1 MKLRSHDNI
10 LSDLLSSRDW
20 LLADGAT
27 GTELFKMGLEPG
39 TAPELWNTD
48 QPDKIASLYQNAIEA
63 GCDIFLTNSFG
74 GTSARLKLCDADD
87 RVFELNHAAARIARQ
102 AADAAGRPVV
112 VAGAMGPTGE
122 ILQPIGRLSYDD
134 AFGMFLEQA
143 QGLKSGGVDLV
154 WIETMSS
161 FEEYT
166 AAAEAAVQTGLPWV
180 GTMSFESAGRTMMG
194 ITPSQLA
201 HKVEGMVHPPLAY
214 GANCGVGA
222 AEMVRSVLDF
232 AAQGL
237 DRPIIAK
244 ASAGLPQEVDGQLRY
259 LLTPAMMAEYA
270 CLARDAGA
278 RIIGGCCG
286 TTPAHLKAM
295 KSALETR
302 PTGPRPTLEQVVAA
316 LGSFS
321 PEEDD

>member
-1 MKLRSHDNI
+1 MKTRSHDNI
-10 LSDLLSSRDW
+10 LSDLLASREW

-27 GTELFKMGLEPG
+27 GTELFKMGLNPG

-48 QPDKIASLYQNAIEA
+48 QPDKIARLYQNAIDA

-74 GTSARLKLCDADD
+74 GTSARLKLCDAAD

-102 AADAAGRPVV
+102 VADAAGRPVV

-143 QGLKSGGVDLV
+143 QGLKAGGVDLV

-166 AAAEAAVQTGLPWV
+166 AAADAAVQAGLPWV
-180 GTMSFESAGRTMMG
+180 GTMSFDSAGRTMMG
-194 ITPSQLA
+194 ITPTQLA
-201 HKVEGMVHPPLAY
+201 HKVESMVNPPLAY

-237 DRPIIAK
+237 DRLIIAK
-244 ASAGLPQEVDGQLRY
+244 ASAGLPREVDGQLRY

-295 KSALETR
+295 KNALETR
-302 PTGPRPTLEQVVAA
+302 PRGPRPTLEQVVAA
-316 LGSFS
+316 LGPFS
-321 PEEDD
+321 PEEED